1 LFAYSSQQ
9 AGISPRNMHIHTQ
22 LAHFL
27 PQNPIVSLITTV
39 FTAFSSFGL
48 AAVSAWFAS
57 ERWIFSRYNGKKWLQ
72 DSLDDWWDAVM
83 SIPPFHW
90 SLDCLHVLGLW
101 ILSIPR
107 LIRAA
112 AIRVSSAVTP
122 VFHHRPVGTLHSS
135 SSENSFHNAPS
146 SGAVAAIPQG
156 SRRDSEITFS
166 APPVS
171 LSSEP
176 KSTQDSS
183 ISSTLPSEKS
193 WGVTGT
199 STVPSSSRGR
209 FVQAVRNVIKMQQ
222 ATSQLT
228 RSLSPTLLIPD
239 GMRRQVAQSLP
250 MQSSRVAGLVPKLR
264 GLVPTQVLEAHQ
276 ALVRHLQ
283 FSPNGKFLATS
294 RFVFLR
300 SGGTRTCGELMMLGD
315 TVGTTRPLYSKQ
327 G

>member
-9 AGISPRNMHIHTQ
+9 VGISPRNMHIRSQ

-57 ERWIFSRYNGKKWLQ
+57 ERWIFSRHNGKKWLQ
-72 DSLDDWWDAVM
+72 DSLDDWWDAAM
-83 SIPPFHW
+83 SIPPFHR
-90 SLDCLHVLGLW
+90 SLGCLHVLGLW
-101 ILSIPR
+101 ISSIPR
-107 LIRAA
+107 HMRAA
-112 AIRVSSAVTP
+112 ATHVSSAVTP
-122 VFHHRPVGTLHSS
+122 VFHRRPVGILHSS
-135 SSENSFHNAPS
+135 SSENPFPNTPS
-146 SGAVAAIPQG
+146 PRNVVAIPQG
-156 SRRDSEITFS
+156 LRRDSEITFS

-171 LSSEP
+171 LTPEP

-183 ISSTLPSEKS
+183 ISSALPSEKS

-199 STVPSSSRGR
+199 STAPSASRGR

-239 GMRRQVAQSLP
+239 GMRRQVTTQPLP
-250 MQSSRVAGLVPKLR
+250 MQNSRVAGLVPKLR

-300 SGGTRTCGELMMLGD
+300 SGREKGH
-315 TVGTTRPLYSKQ
+315 VGN
-327 G
+327 